1 MRHIFM
7 KFIVFLVFIGVLSI
21 SFSSSLANSSAQKF
35 KIYISVDMEG
45 VAGVV
50 TGDQLGPKGFE
61 YERFRR
67 FATNEVLAAIH
78 AAKKA
83 GATEILVSDSHGNG
97 ENLLF
102 DEFPPDV
109 RTIRSW
115 PRRLGMMAGID
126 ETFDAVIFIG
136 YHASTTNLRGTRAH
150 TFSSGKLTRVALNGM
165 AVSESVYNAAIAG
178 HYNVPVVMISGD
190 DALSEEIR
198 SVFGDIE
205 FAETQKSLSFH
216 SANALTPEASCK
228 LIAAKV
234 ESALARIDDFKPYIL
249 KTPITLDVS
258 FKNYRP
264 VQVLSYLSIVDRID
278 SHTIRFV
285 GKDMTE
291 ISNFRIFLTH
301 YSFDLTP

>member
-1 MRHIFM
+1 MLFGLLTIHIPWSQAGSTLPQL
-7 KFIVFLVFIGVLSI
+7 KV
-21 SFSSSLANSSAQKF
+21 
-35 KIYISVDMEG
+35 YISVDMEG

-61 YERFRR
+61 YARFRK
-67 FATNEVLAAIH
+67 FTTNEVLAAIH
-78 AAKKA
+78 AAKEA

-150 TFSSGKLTRVALNGM
+150 TFSSGKLTRVALNGTP
-165 AVSESVYNAAIAG
+165 VSETVYNAALAG
-178 HYNVPVVMISGD
+178 HFKVPVIMISGD
-190 DALSEEIR
+190 DALYEEIR
-198 SVFGDIE
+198 PVLGDIE
-205 FAETQKSLSFH
+205 YAETQKSLSFH
-216 SANALTPEASCK
+216 SANVLTPEASCK

-234 ESALARIDDFKPYIL
+234 KSALSRLDDFKPLVL
-249 KTPITLDVS
+249 KTPIALEIS

-264 VQVLSYLSIVDRID
+264 VQVLSYLSIVERID
-278 SHTIRFV
+278 SHTIRFI

-291 ISNFRIFLTH
+291 ISNFRIFLTS
-301 YSFDLTP
+301 YSFDLEP

>member
-1 MRHIFM
+1 MRQNIIKLLVIF
-7 KFIVFLVFIGVLSI
+7 VLVGLIAVQIPPSQAD
-21 SFSSSLANSSAQKF
+21 SSSRKL

-61 YERFRR
+61 YERFRK
-67 FATNEVLAAIH
+67 FTTNEVLAAIH
-78 AAKKA
+78 AAKAA

-102 DEFPPDV
+102 DEFPSDV

-126 ETFDAVIFIG
+126 ETFDAAIFIG
-136 YHASTTNLRGTRAH
+136 YHASTSNLRGTRAH
-150 TFSSGKLTRVALNGM
+150 TFSSGKLTRVALNGSP
-165 AVSESVYNAAIAG
+165 VSESVYNAALAG
-178 HYNVPVVMISGD
+178 HFNVPVVMISGD
-190 DALSEEIR
+190 DALYEEIR
-198 SVFGDIE
+198 PVLGDFE

-216 SANALTPEASCK
+216 SANVMTPEASCK

-234 ESALARIDDFKPYIL
+234 KSALARLDDFKPYIL
-249 KTPITLDVS
+249 KTPVALEVS

-264 VQVLSYLSIVDRID
+264 VQVLSYLSIVERID
-278 SHTIRFV
+278 SHTIRFI

-291 ISNFRIFLTH
+291 ISNFSTFLTS
-301 YSFDLTP
+301 YSFDLEP